1 MADNDYHIIK
11 PVENLQNTA
20 GLAGVKRREERKR
33 RRNSRPSSLGPR
45 DSSADGRR
53 PMDDGRPPVEP
64 EADRHS
70 IDYCA

>member
-11 PVENLQNTA
+11 PVENLQNAA

-33 RRNSRPSSLGPR
+33 RRGTTDERPATNDQRQASS
-45 DSSADGRR
+45 DK
-53 PMDDGRPPVEP
+53 PPAEP
-64 EADRHS
+64 QADRHS